1 MLHLIP
7 TYIKDGNEYMR
18 TWPME
23 KQLYSLFP
31 ECRIIAATKF
41 GIQVMPPIAIMIV
54 ALQLHYLGMEYL
66 PQALTFGIFFFS
78 LPLQGMLWLGN
89 RSNQP
94 LPPSMLAWYRDIY
107 HKMQQQGCTIEAIP
121 PKPRF
126 KELAKL
132 LHKAFKELDKAFTK
146 NLF

>member
-7 TYIKDGNEYMR
+7 KYIKDGREYMR
-18 TWPME
+18 IWPME

-31 ECRIIAATKF
+31 ECRIITATKF
-41 GIQVMPPIAIMIV
+41 GMQVMPPIAVLMV
-54 ALQLHYLGMEYL
+54 ALQLHYLGIEHL
-66 PQALTFGIFFFS
+66 PQALTIGVFFFS
-78 LPLQGMLWLGN
+78 LPLQGLYWLGN

-94 LPPSMLAWYRDIY
+94 LPPAMLNWYKDIY
-107 HKMQQQGCTIEAIP
+107 LKMQQQGCALESIS

-126 KELAKL
+126 KELGKL
-132 LHKAFKELDKAFTK
+132 LRTAFKELDRAFTK